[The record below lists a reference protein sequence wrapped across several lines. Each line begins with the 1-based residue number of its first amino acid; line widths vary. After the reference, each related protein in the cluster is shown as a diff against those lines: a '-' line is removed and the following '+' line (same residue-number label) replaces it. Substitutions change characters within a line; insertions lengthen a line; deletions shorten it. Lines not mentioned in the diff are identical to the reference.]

1 MTSISGH
8 LLAYEF
14 TGSYHKWY
22 GCHLLSLFDTP
33 VSKQCF
39 DENYH
44 KWYGYHLLSF
54 FDVLV
59 SKHIKQCFN
68 ENYAKIKRIYVIDDN
83 CT

>member
-39 DENYH
+39 DENY
-44 KWYGYHLLSF
+44 
-54 FDVLV
+54 
-59 SKHIKQCFN
+59 
-68 ENYAKIKRIYVIDDN
+68 AKIKRIYVIDDN